1 MTSPDRPGSEQG
13 ALVQR
18 LVARALD
25 LPVEERG
32 AYLAEACAGDSPLRN
47 EVDTWVRACTASG
60 EEGFLDGCAAEH
72 AAPLLEQVERWE
84 TGDGDRQIALATLTS
99 LLSDRYEIDREVGRG
114 GSATVFLAHDRRHD
128 RAVAIKVLDPRLA
141 ASASASRFL
150 REIRLAAR
158 MTHPNILPLH
168 DSGDAGGLLY
178 YVMPYVEGE
187 SLRARLTRQGPFPV
201 PEALGLLRE
210 VIGALA
216 HAHRQGIVHRDV
228 KPENILLLDGHAVVA
243 DFGIAQA
250 LDTALGQEGEVEG
263 PELGR
268 VATETRESTV
278 IGTPAYMA
286 PERMTPGWTTDVRAD
301 LYSLGVV
308 AYEMLGGTNPFTAE
322 TQEAT
327 ASAQRERVPA
337 PLRAARPDLPPDIE
351 NLVMALLAKDPA
363 DRPPSAEAVLE
374 RLERGMARAA
384 LSGGV
389 ARSRRWP
396 SLVGMGALAVL
407 AGGVLT
413 VVLFPRAVAPVSD
426 RRIAVRVCEN
436 RGTGGD
442 LALAQA
448 LTQEITGKLRGIAGL
463 RVIGQESMRR
473 YEGRATPATTIGGDL
488 GVDYVL
494 GCTVEW
500 TRREDGE
507 ALVRVRSELQRAG
520 DNTVLWTLA
529 PDPQPVGDIIALQA
543 TVADRVLDEL
553 RIGSTEAQRQARRR
567 SPTVSL
573 AAYQHYLTGLARVA
587 LTTQAAREEGL
598 RSFER
603 AIALDSSF
611 ALAWAGLGLAWLHL
625 PPFWDRHD
633 STGNLAPN
641 SLEAY
646 RRAEEAAGQAL
657 RLDPTLVEARV
668 VLESARFY
676 ISWDYRAAVASLDRL
691 TLQAPDD
698 LYAQQRYRMALVAAG
713 RFPEA
718 LAVSR
723 RAIDLDPL
731 HPVTNTFLAVDLAR
745 MGETEE
751 AIAILRRVVGWNPDF
766 AQAFMVLGT
775 LQLQAG
781 ARGAGAD
788 TATRFLTLRGYP
800 ASATDKVRRALAG
813 TGPVSEAIEVLD
825 DLQRGIWEPEG
836 RLAGYYALLGERGR
850 ALALLER
857 AKRQHVGELLFH
869 RSMPFFV
876 SLRGD
881 PRFEATWEE
890 PLPGSGE

>member
-1 MTSPDRPGSEQG
+1 MTSPDPPGSERW
-13 ALVQR
+13 APVQR
-18 LVARALD
+18 LLERALD
-25 LPVEERG
+25 LPAEERE
-32 AYLAEACAGDSPLRN
+32 AYLAEACEGDDALRN
-47 EVDTWVRACTASG
+47 EVDAWMRACVASG
-60 EEGFLDGCAAEH
+60 EEGFLDGCAVEF

-114 GSATVFLAHDRRHD
+114 GTATVFLAHDRRHD
-128 RAVAIKVLDPRLA
+128 RAVAIKVLDPRLVE
-141 ASASASRFL
+141 SASAGRFL

-168 DSGDAGGLLY
+168 DSGDARGLLY

-187 SLRARLTRQGPFPV
+187 TLRARLTRQGPLPV

-250 LDTALGQEGEVEG
+250 LDTALGQEGEDAGPRVE
-263 PELGR
+263 R
-268 VATETRESTV
+268 VAMETRESTV
-278 IGTPAYMA
+278 FGTPAYMA
-286 PERMTPGWTTDVRAD
+286 PERVTPGRTTDVRAD
-301 LYSLGVV
+301 LYSFGVM
-308 AYEMLGGTNPFTAE
+308 AYEMLAGANPFAAATP
-322 TQEAT
+322 EAT
-327 ASAQRERVPA
+327 AAAQRETVPA
-337 PLRAARPDLPPDIE
+337 PLRGRRPDLPPDTE
-351 NLVMALLAKDPA
+351 TLVMDLLAKDPV
-363 DRPPSAEAVLE
+363 DRPASAEVVLE
-374 RLERGMARAA
+374 RLEHGMD
-384 LSGGV
+384 LSGRA

-396 SLVGMGALAVL
+396 SLVGMGALAAV
-407 AGGVLT
+407 GGVLT
-413 VVLFPRAVAPVSD
+413 VVLFPRTAAPVAD

-442 LALAQA
+442 PTLAQA
-448 LTQEITGKLRGIAGL
+448 LTQEVTGKLSGIAGL

-473 YEGRATPATTIGGDL
+473 YESTTPATTIGRDL
-488 GVDYVL
+488 GVEYVL
-494 GCTVEW
+494 GCTLDW

-507 ALVRVRSELQRAG
+507 ALVTVRSELQRAG

-529 PDPQPVGDIIALQA
+529 PDPQPVGDILALQA

-553 RIGSTEAQRQARRR
+553 RIGSTEAQRRERRR

-573 AAYQHYLTGLARVA
+573 AAYQHYLTGLVRVA
-587 LTTQAAREEGL
+587 LPTQEAREEGL

-625 PPFWDRHD
+625 TPFWDRHD
-633 STGNLAPN
+633 STRNLAPN

-646 RRAEEAAGQAL
+646 RRAEEAARRAL
-657 RLDPTLVEARV
+657 RLDSTLVEARV

-676 ISWDYRAAVASLDRL
+676 IAWDYRAPVSALE
-691 TLQAPDD
+691 TLARHAPDD
-698 LYAQQRYRMALVAAG
+698 IYAQQRYRMALVAAG

-718 LAVSR
+718 LASSR

-751 AIAILRRVVGWNPDF
+751 AISILRRVVGWNPDF
-766 AQAFMVLGT
+766 AYAFMVLGT

-781 ARGAGAD
+781 ARAAGAD
-788 TATRFLTLRGYP
+788 SATRFLTLRGYP
-800 ASATDKVRRALAG
+800 ASAADKVRRALAG
-813 TGPVSEAIEVLD
+813 TGPVADAIEALD
-825 DLQRGIWEPEG
+825 VMQGVTWEPES
-836 RLAGYYALLGERGR
+836 RLAGYYALLGERDR
-850 ALALLER
+850 ALVLLER
-857 AKRQHVGELLFH
+857 AKQQHAGELLFQ
-869 RSMPFFV
+869 RSQPFFA

-881 PRFEATWEE
+881 PRFEAIWEE
-890 PLPGSGE
+890 PLR

>member
-1 MTSPDRPGSEQG
+1 MRP
-13 ALVQR
+13 
-18 LVARALD
+18 
-25 LPVEERG
+25 
-32 AYLAEACAGDSPLRN
+32 
-47 EVDTWVRACTASG
+47 
-60 EEGFLDGCAAEH
+60 
-72 AAPLLEQVERWE
+72 
-84 TGDGDRQIALATLTS
+84 TG
-99 LLSDRYEIDREVGRG
+99 LSDPEYY
-114 GSATVFLAHDRRHD
+114 
-128 RAVAIKVLDPRLA
+128 
-141 ASASASRFL
+141 
-150 REIRLAAR
+150 
-158 MTHPNILPLH
+158 PLEFRKT
-168 DSGDAGGLLY
+168 LY

-187 SLRARLTRQGPFPV
+187 SLRALLARRGPLPV
-201 PEALGLLRE
+201 AEALGLLRE
-210 VIGALA
+210 VTGALA

-250 LDTALGQEGEVEG
+250 LDSALGQEGIEAQG
-263 PELGR
+263 PEWGR
-268 VATETRESTV
+268 FAMVTRDSTV
-278 IGTPAYMA
+278 FGTPAYMA
-286 PERMTPGWTTDVRAD
+286 PERVTPGRITDARAD

-308 AYEMLGGTNPFTAE
+308 AYEMIGGANPFTAE
-322 TQEAT
+322 TPGAT
-327 ASAQRERVPA
+327 AAAQREMVPA
-337 PLRAARPDLPPDIE
+337 PLRAERSDLPPDIE
-351 NLVMALLAKDPA
+351 TLVMDLLAKDPA

-374 RLERGMARAA
+374 RLERGMAQVT
-384 LSGGV
+384 LSGRA

-396 SLVGMGALAVL
+396 SLVGMGAMTALI
-407 AGGVLT
+407 GGVLLT
-413 VVLFPRAVAPVSD
+413 VVLFPRTVASVPD
-426 RRIAVRVCEN
+426 RRIAVRVCET

-473 YEGRATPATTIGGDL
+473 YESTTPAATIGRDL
-488 GVDYVL
+488 GVDHVL

-500 TRREDGE
+500 TRGE
-507 ALVRVRSELQRAG
+507 SGALVRIRSELQRAS

-543 TVADRVLDEL
+543 NVADRVLEEL
-553 RIGSTEAQRQARRR
+553 RIGSTEAQRRERRH

-573 AAYQHYLTGLARVA
+573 AAYQHYLTGLTRVA
-587 LTTQAAREEGL
+587 LPTQAAREEGI

-633 STGNLAPN
+633 STRNLAPN

-646 RRAEEAAGQAL
+646 RRAEGAARRAL
-657 RLDPTLVEARV
+657 RLDSTLVEARV

-676 ISWDYRAAVASLDRL
+676 IAWDYRAPAAALEEL
-691 TLQAPDD
+691 ALHAPDD
-698 LYAQQRYRMALVAAG
+698 MYAQQRYRMALVAAG

-718 LAVSR
+718 LASSR

-731 HPVTNTFLAVDLAR
+731 HPVANTFLAVDLAR
-745 MGETEE
+745 MGEGEE

-775 LQLQAG
+775 LLLQAG
-781 ARGAGAD
+781 ARSAGAD
-788 TATRFLTLRGYP
+788 SATRFLTLRGYP
-800 ASATDKVRRALAG
+800 ESATATVRRALAG
-813 TGPVSEAIEVLD
+813 TGPVSEAIEALD

-836 RLAGYYALLGERGR
+836 RLAGYYALLGERDR
-850 ALALLER
+850 ALVLLER

-869 RSMPFFV
+869 RSMPFFA

-881 PRFEATWEE
+881 PRFEAVWEE
-890 PLPGSGE
+890 PMD